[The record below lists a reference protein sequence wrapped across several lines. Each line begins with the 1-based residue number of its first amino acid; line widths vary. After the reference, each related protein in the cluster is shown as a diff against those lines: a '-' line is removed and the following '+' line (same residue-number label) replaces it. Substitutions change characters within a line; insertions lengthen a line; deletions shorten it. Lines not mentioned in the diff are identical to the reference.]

1 MVGLAS
7 LFYILFCFNVS
18 ASAMDLTVES
28 VTNKLFN
35 DLREQG
41 AFSNLDQNE
50 IDIAHQNLKN
60 DVENR
65 FDLVKS
71 GELSLDPNA
80 PNYFLLDTIKNVVGS
95 VIKGVQTIAG
105 KVWNTFKG
113 VLGTVVDVGL
123 GFLGMAD
130 NDFIKGVISAAATAF
145 SKFGP
150 IVGDF
155 ISFIP
160 VAGPVISMVIDAVA
174 PFADVVVN
182 PSTLDM
188 VTGGISAAANAIG
201 ITKSAIESASS
212 SSSSSSSLAPSSLIF
227 DSMSAAPAQ
236 ASAADKSK
244 AIAGL
249 GVGCKKLMDYLSGL
263 TPAAYNALAEKHK
276 LAAAQ
281 CNQLAK
287 EANAKVGG

>member
-50 IDIAHQNLKN
+50 IDIAQQNLKN

-65 FDLVKS
+65 LELVKS

-80 PNYFLLDTIKNVVGS
+80 PNYFLLDTIKNVVTS
-95 VIKGVQTIAG
+95 VVQGVKTIAG

-145 SKFGP
+145 SKFAP

-182 PSTLDM
+182 PTTLDM

-201 ITKSAIESASS
+201 ITKDAIASAT
-212 SSSSSSSLAPSSLIF
+212 SSSLAPSPLIF

-236 ASAADKSK
+236 ASAADKTK